1 VKRFLPPPAP
11 ILVVLAGV
19 VAAGQVPPRVQDL
32 AAGKFLVAQRDLL
45 DPNFIQTVVLLAKY
59 GEDGAMG
66 LIINRRTKLPLS
78 KVLGELPEVKDR
90 SDPVYMGGPV
100 AITGVLGLARPRE
113 RPGDAQPIF
122 ADVYLV
128 SSKEQLQKAL
138 ALGGAPGVFRA
149 YLGYSGWAPGQ
160 LEFEVEAGSWF
171 ILRGDAGTVFD
182 PDPETVW
189 SRMMKKTEVRFAA
202 APRIGLRTTGP

>member
-1 VKRFLPPPAP
+1 VKRHLAPAAP
-11 ILVVLAGV
+11 ILILLAGT
-19 VAAGQVPPRVQDL
+19 VAAAQVPPRARDL
-32 AAGKFLVAQRDLL
+32 AAGKFLVAQKGLL

-78 KVLGELPEVKDR
+78 KVLGDLPEAKDR
-90 SDPVYMGGPV
+90 SDPVFMGGPV
-100 AITGVLGLARPRE
+100 AITGVLGLARSRE
-113 RPGDAQPIF
+113 KPGDAQPIF

-138 ALGGAPGVFRA
+138 AASGGPGVFRA

-160 LEFEVEAGSWF
+160 LEYEVEAGSWF
-171 ILRGDAGTVFD
+171 ILRGDAGTAFD

-189 SRMMKKTEVRFAA
+189 SRMMKKTEVRIAA
-202 APRIGLRTTGP
+202 APRFGLRTTGP